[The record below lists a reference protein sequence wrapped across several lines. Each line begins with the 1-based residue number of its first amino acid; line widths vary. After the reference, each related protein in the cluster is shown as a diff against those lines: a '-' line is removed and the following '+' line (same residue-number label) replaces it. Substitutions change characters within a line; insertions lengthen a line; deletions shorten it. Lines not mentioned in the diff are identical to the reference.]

1 MPPPLR
7 RVPSAATI
15 RGTAPLPQD
24 QVPQEPRPAAS
35 PAGIPDFMFTGTK
48 AAAVTKASADGT
60 DRGAPEFYITTKET
74 LAAKAATG
82 NPAVTVHA
90 HFYKDYSKAANF
102 ISVPRVT
109 IKQGDKFKSFT
120 SAGAGSDCAIVAA
133 TGKQPRSCPVFVLI
147 DHRKYTRQD
156 GTQVSD
162 SVKLWIPSPNL
173 LSVLNQAVQDLA
185 ANLGC
190 GVDQVDITQH
200 EARITKSGSGTS
212 TVWGISFLVARKT
225 IAPEVRAK
233 ADKMFND
240 AGGYMALLSKWL
252 APADRYTISKGGVYA
267 VPPVYSAAGGG
278 DEPPY

>member
-15 RGTAPLPQD
+15 RATSPVQQPA
-24 QVPQEPRPAAS
+24 PQEQRP
-35 PAGIPDFMFTGTK
+35 PAGVPDFMFTGAR

-60 DRGAPEFYITTKET
+60 DRGAPEFYITSKEMA
-74 LAAKAATG
+74 AAKAATG
-82 NPAVTVHA
+82 SPVVTVLA

-109 IKQGDKFKSFT
+109 IKQGEQFKSFT

-133 TGKQPRSCPVFVLI
+133 TGKQPRSCPVFVLV

-156 GTQVSD
+156 GSQVSD
-162 SVKLWIPSPNL
+162 SVKLWIPAPNL

-200 EARITKSGSGTS
+200 EARITRSGTGTT
-212 TVWGISFLVARKT
+212 TVWGISFLVARKPL
-225 IAPEVRAK
+225 AHDVRAK
-233 ADKMFND
+233 VDKVFND
-240 AGGYMALLSKWL
+240 AGGYMALLTKWL

-267 VPPVYSAAGGG
+267 VPSFNGQGSE
-278 DEPPY
+278 EPPY